1 MRRGNCRRPSGSM
14 NRHNEAILAFQQ
26 GRVAEALCLLEELLA
41 AEETAELWNDWAAVQ
56 MGAGDLG
63 KAETGVTRALE
74 LDSRNTDATA
84 NLGLLLLG
92 KGDSVRAL
100 PLLTRVVP
108 ALPLMQQ
115 KLVEALLSA
124 HVANKPSGG
133 NQA

>member
-1 MRRGNCRRPSGSM
+1 M
-14 NRHNEAILAFQQ
+14 NRHNDAILAFQQ

-63 KAETGVTRALE
+63 KAETGFARALE
-74 LDSRNTDATA
+74 LDSINTDATA

-100 PLLTRVVP
+100 PLLTRVLP
-108 ALPLMQQ
+108 ALPEEQR
-115 KLVEALLSA
+115 KLVEALLNA
-124 HVANKPSGG
+124 HAANKPSIG
-133 NQA
+133 N